1 MTNSVWGLIV
11 LALAVGIAL
20 VAWTQAMIW
29 RRLDRMDQDITDTDE
44 RHDIGIENDQR
55 IEQRLNRLRAQ
66 TIVALSARTDLTEGG
81 VHPSAFFTRKDPS

>member
-1 MTNSVWGLIV
+1 MTTFLWVLIV
-11 LALAVGIAL
+11 LALAVGVAV
-20 VAWTQAMIW
+20 VAWTQHTIW

-66 TIVALSARTDLTEGG
+66 TIAALSARTDLTQGG
-81 VHPSAFFTRKDPS
+81 IHPSEHFRKDPS

>member
-66 TIVALSARTDLTEGG
+66 TLSLI
-81 VHPSAFFTRKDPS
+81 HI